1 MSRLILG
8 CTLLVLA
15 LAAVPAVAQNNCISY
30 ACYWDGR
37 CAYCDS
43 YIYNGPSSCSP
54 NPWGTNC
61 DMQGSCDTGMGDEC
75 FHPVAC
81 TPNLVRVLRPRPFR
95 EEWSLVRA
103 TVRPQDRK
111 RRQS

>member
-15 LAAVPAVAQNNCISY
+15 LAAVPAVAQNCVSY
-30 ACYWDGR
+30 TCYWDGT
-37 CAYCDS
+37 CAYCGS
-43 YIYNGPSSCSP
+43 YIYNGASSCSV
-54 NPWGTNC
+54 NIWGTDCNLS
-61 DMQGSCDTGMGDEC
+61 GYCDTGMGDEC
-75 FHPVAC
+75 PRPVSC
-81 TPNLVRVLRPRPFR
+81 MPNLVRVLRPRPFR

-103 TVRPQDRK
+103 TVRAQDGK